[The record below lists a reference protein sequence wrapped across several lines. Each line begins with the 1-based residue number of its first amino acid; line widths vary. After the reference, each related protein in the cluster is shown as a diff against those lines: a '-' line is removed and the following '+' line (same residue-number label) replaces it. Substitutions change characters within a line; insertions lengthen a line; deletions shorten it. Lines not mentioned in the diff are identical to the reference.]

1 MSLETEIASL
11 TLAVQALTKALA
23 SQPASIPPLPYV
35 EADLGQAQPEPV
47 KVAKPAKAKPA
58 KVEAPAP
65 EPVAVE
71 PELAAAAA
79 VVEPEPA
86 KKYTVQDIRTL
97 AQKALDEGKLAGV
110 VAINKEFGLK
120 KISEATEDK
129 FADIIARLNTLLH
142 G

>member
-23 SQPASIPPLPYV
+23 SQPANTPPTYV

-47 KVAKPAKAKPA
+47 KAKPVKAKPV
-58 KVEAPAP
+58 KVEAPTP
-65 EPVAVE
+65 EP
-71 PELAAAAA
+71 
-79 VVEPEPA
+79 EPEPA
-86 KKYTVQDIRTL
+86 PAIKYTVQDIRSL
-97 AQKALDEGKLAGV
+97 AQAALDDGKLAGV

-129 FADIIARLNTLLH
+129 FAEIIARLTTLVH

>member
-23 SQPASIPPLPYV
+23 SQPTAHV
-35 EADLGQAQPEPV
+35 EVEPSKPA
-47 KVAKPAKAKPA
+47 KVAKAKPA
-58 KVEAPAP
+58 KIEASAP
-65 EPVAVE
+65 EPEPAVVVE
-71 PELAAAAA
+71 PEPA
-79 VVEPEPA
+79 VVEPTPEPVPA

-129 FADIIARLNTLLH
+129 FAEIIARLTTLVH

>member
-23 SQPASIPPLPYV
+23 SQPANTPPTYV

-47 KVAKPAKAKPA
+47 KAKPVKAKPV
-58 KVEAPAP
+58 KVEAPTP
-65 EPVAVE
+65 
-71 PELAAAAA
+71 
-79 VVEPEPA
+79 EPEPA
-86 KKYTVQDIRTL
+86 PAIKYTVQDIRSL
-97 AQKALDEGKLAGV
+97 AQAALDDGKLAGV

-129 FADIIARLNTLLH
+129 FAEIIARLTTLVH

>member
-11 TLAVQALTKALA
+11 TIAVQALTKALA
-23 SQPASIPPLPYV
+23 SQPTV

-47 KVAKPAKAKPA
+47 KAKPVKAKPV
-58 KVEAPAP
+58 KVEAEPTP
-65 EPVAVE
+65 EPT
-71 PELAAAAA
+71 P
-79 VVEPEPA
+79 EPEPA
-86 KKYTVQDIRTL
+86 RKYTVQDIRQL
-97 AQKALDEGKLAGV
+97 AQQALDEGKLAGV

-129 FADIIARLNTLLH
+129 FAEIIARLSNLVH

>member
-11 TLAVQALTKALA
+11 TIAVQALTKALA
-23 SQPASIPPLPYV
+23 SQPASIP

-58 KVEAPAP
+58 KVEAPTP
-65 EPVAVE
+65 EPTPE
-71 PELAAAAA
+71 PT
-79 VVEPEPA
+79 PA

-97 AQKALDEGKLAGV
+97 AQAALDDGKLAGV

-129 FADIIARLNTLLH
+129 FAEIIARLSTLVH

>member
-23 SQPASIPPLPYV
+23 SQPAASTPV
-35 EADLGQAQPEPV
+35 EATQEAPAPEPV
-47 KVAKPAKAKPA
+47 KVAKPAKTKPA
-58 KVEAPAP
+58 KVVEAPAP

-71 PELAAAAA
+71 PEPVAAV

-129 FADIIARLNTLLH
+129 FAEIIARLNTLLH

>member
-23 SQPASIPPLPYV
+23 SQPAASTPV
-35 EADLGQAQPEPV
+35 EATQEAPAPEPV
-47 KVAKPAKAKPA
+47 KVAKPAKTKPA
-58 KVEAPAP
+58 KVVEAPAP

-71 PELAAAAA
+71 PEPEPVAAV

-129 FADIIARLNTLLH
+129 FAEIIARLNTLLH

>member
-11 TLAVQALTKALA
+11 TLAVQALTKALG
-23 SQPASIPPLPYV
+23 STPPPPYV

-47 KVAKPAKAKPA
+47 KAKPVKAKPA
-58 KVEAPAP
+58 KVEAPTP
-65 EPVAVE
+65 EPT
-71 PELAAAAA
+71 
-79 VVEPEPA
+79 PEPTR
-86 KKYTVQDIRTL
+86 KYTVQDIRQL

-129 FADIIARLNTLLH
+129 FAEIIARLTTLVH

>member
-11 TLAVQALTKALA
+11 TLAVQALTKALG
-23 SQPASIPPLPYV
+23 STPPPPYV

-47 KVAKPAKAKPA
+47 KAKPVKAKPA
-58 KVEAPAP
+58 KVEAPTP
-65 EPVAVE
+65 EPT
-71 PELAAAAA
+71 
-79 VVEPEPA
+79 PEPTR
-86 KKYTVQDIRTL
+86 KYTVQDIRQL

-129 FADIIARLNTLLH
+129 FAEIIARLTTLVR

>member
-23 SQPASIPPLPYV
+23 SQPASIPPTYV

-47 KVAKPAKAKPA
+47 KAKPVKAKPV
-58 KVEAPAP
+58 KVEAPTP
-65 EPVAVE
+65 EP
-71 PELAAAAA
+71 
-79 VVEPEPA
+79 EPEPA
-86 KKYTVQDIRTL
+86 PAIKYTVQDIRSL
-97 AQKALDEGKLAGV
+97 AQAALDDGKLAGV

-129 FADIIARLNTLLH
+129 FAEIIARLTTLVH

>member
-23 SQPASIPPLPYV
+23 SQPASTPPPTYV

-47 KVAKPAKAKPA
+47 KVAKPAKAKPV
-58 KVEAPAP
+58 KVEAPTP
-65 EPVAVE
+65 EPE
-71 PELAAAAA
+71 PT
-79 VVEPEPA
+79 PEPA

-97 AQKALDEGKLAGV
+97 AQAALDDGKLAGV
-110 VAINKEFGLK
+110 VAINKEFGLR

-129 FADIIARLNTLLH
+129 FAEIIARLTTLVH

>member
-23 SQPASIPPLPYV
+23 SQPTASTPV
-35 EADLGQAQPEPV
+35 EATQEAPAPEPV

-71 PELAAAAA
+71 PEPVAAV

>member
-11 TLAVQALTKALA
+11 TLAVQALTKALG
-23 SQPASIPPLPYV
+23 STLPTYV

-47 KVAKPAKAKPA
+47 KAKPVKVAKPA
-58 KVEAPAP
+58 KVEAPTP
-65 EPVAVE
+65 EPT
-71 PELAAAAA
+71 P
-79 VVEPEPA
+79 EPEPTR
-86 KKYTVQDIRTL
+86 KYTVQDIRQL

-129 FADIIARLNTLLH
+129 FAEIIARLTTLVH

>member
-23 SQPASIPPLPYV
+23 SQPAPYV
-35 EADLGQAQPEPV
+35 EADIGQAQPEPV
-47 KVAKPAKAKPA
+47 KAKPVKAKPV
-58 KVEAPAP
+58 KVEAPTP
-65 EPVAVE
+65 EPT
-71 PELAAAAA
+71 
-79 VVEPEPA
+79 PEPA
-86 KKYTVQDIRTL
+86 RKYTVQDIRSL
-97 AQKALDEGKLAGV
+97 AQAALDDGKLAGV

-129 FADIIARLNTLLH
+129 FAEIIARLTTLVN

>member
-23 SQPASIPPLPYV
+23 SQPASTPPPPYV

-47 KVAKPAKAKPA
+47 KVAKPVKAKPA
-58 KVEAPAP
+58 KVEAPTP
-65 EPVAVE
+65 EP
-71 PELAAAAA
+71 
-79 VVEPEPA
+79 EPEPA
-86 KKYTVQDIRTL
+86 RKYTVQDIRTL
-97 AQKALDEGKLAGV
+97 AQAALDDGKLAGV

-129 FADIIARLNTLLH
+129 FAEIIARLTQLVH

>member
-23 SQPASIPPLPYV
+23 SQPASIPPPYV

-47 KVAKPAKAKPA
+47 KVAKVAKAKPV
-58 KVEAPAP
+58 KVEAPTP
-65 EPVAVE
+65 EPT
-71 PELAAAAA
+71 
-79 VVEPEPA
+79 PEPA
-86 KKYTVQDIRTL
+86 RKYTVQDIRQL

-129 FADIIARLNTLLH
+129 FAEIIARLSTLVH

>member
-11 TLAVQALTKALA
+11 TIAVQALTKALA
-23 SQPASIPPLPYV
+23 SQPTV

-47 KVAKPAKAKPA
+47 KVAKPV
-58 KVEAPAP
+58 KVEAPTP
-65 EPVAVE
+65 
-71 PELAAAAA
+71 
-79 VVEPEPA
+79 EPEPTPEPA
-86 KKYTVQDIRTL
+86 RKYTVQDIRQL

-129 FADIIARLNTLLH
+129 FAEIIARLTTLVH

>member
-11 TLAVQALTKALA
+11 TLAVQALTKALG
-23 SQPASIPPLPYV
+23 STPPPPYV

-58 KVEAPAP
+58 KVEAPTP
-65 EPVAVE
+65 EPT
-71 PELAAAAA
+71 
-79 VVEPEPA
+79 PEPA
-86 KKYTVQDIRTL
+86 RKYTVQDIRQL

-129 FADIIARLNTLLH
+129 FAEIIARLTTLVH

>member
-23 SQPASIPPLPYV
+23 STPPPSYV

-47 KVAKPAKAKPA
+47 KAKPAKAKPA
-58 KVEAPAP
+58 KVEAPTPGPTP
-65 EPVAVE
+65 EPT
-71 PELAAAAA
+71 P
-79 VVEPEPA
+79 EPEPA
-86 KKYTVQDIRTL
+86 RKYTVQDIRQL

-129 FADIIARLNTLLH
+129 FAEIIARLSNLVH

>member
-23 SQPASIPPLPYV
+23 SQPAVSTPV
-35 EADLGQAQPEPV
+35 EATQEAPV

-71 PELAAAAA
+71 PEPVATVIEPTL
-79 VVEPEPA
+79 EPEPA

>member
-23 SQPASIPPLPYV
+23 SQPASIPPPYV

-47 KVAKPAKAKPA
+47 KVAKPVKAKPV
-58 KVEAPAP
+58 KVEAPTP
-65 EPVAVE
+65 EP
-71 PELAAAAA
+71 
-79 VVEPEPA
+79 EPEPA
-86 KKYTVQDIRTL
+86 PAIKYTVQDIRSL
-97 AQKALDEGKLAGV
+97 AQAALDDGKLAGV

-129 FADIIARLNTLLH
+129 FAEIIARLTTLVH

>member
-23 SQPASIPPLPYV
+23 SQPASLPTPQV
-35 EADLGQAQPEPV
+35 EVEPEPA
-47 KVAKPAKAKPA
+47 KVVKPAKAKPA
-58 KVEAPAP
+58 KVEAPTPEPEPTPAP
-65 EPVAVE
+65 EPTPE
-71 PELAAAAA
+71 PT
-79 VVEPEPA
+79 PEPA

>member
-23 SQPASIPPLPYV
+23 SQPAPYV
-35 EADLGQAQPEPV
+35 EADIGQAQPEPV
-47 KVAKPAKAKPA
+47 KAKPVKVAKPA
-58 KVEAPAP
+58 KVEAPTP
-65 EPVAVE
+65 
-71 PELAAAAA
+71 
-79 VVEPEPA
+79 EPEPA
-86 KKYTVQDIRTL
+86 PAIKYTVQDIRSL
-97 AQKALDEGKLAGV
+97 AQAALDDGKLAGV

-129 FADIIARLNTLLH
+129 FAEIIARLTTLVN

>member
-23 SQPASIPPLPYV
+23 SQPASIPPPYV

-47 KVAKPAKAKPA
+47 KVAKVAKAKPA

-65 EPVAVE
+65 EPTPE
-71 PELAAAAA
+71 PT
-79 VVEPEPA
+79 PEPA
-86 KKYTVQDIRTL
+86 RKYTVQDIRQL

-129 FADIIARLNTLLH
+129 FAEIIARLTTLVH

>member
-23 SQPASIPPLPYV
+23 STPPPTYV

-47 KVAKPAKAKPA
+47 KAKPVKAKPA
-58 KVEAPAP
+58 KVEAPTP
-65 EPVAVE
+65 EPT
-71 PELAAAAA
+71 
-79 VVEPEPA
+79 PEPTR
-86 KKYTVQDIRTL
+86 KYTVQDIRQL

-129 FADIIARLNTLLH
+129 FAEIIARLTTLVH

>member
-23 SQPASIPPLPYV
+23 SQPAVSTPV
-35 EADLGQAQPEPV
+35 EATQEAPV

-71 PELAAAAA
+71 PEPVATVIEPTLEP
-79 VVEPEPA
+79 EPEPA

>member
-23 SQPASIPPLPYV
+23 SQPTASTPV
-35 EADLGQAQPEPV
+35 EATQEAPAPEPV

-71 PELAAAAA
+71 PEPVAAAA

>member
-23 SQPASIPPLPYV
+23 SQPTASTPV
-35 EADLGQAQPEPV
+35 EATQEAPAPEPV

-65 EPVAVE
+65 EPE
-71 PELAAAAA
+71 PTPEPAAIEPTP
-79 VVEPEPA
+79 EPEPA

>member
-11 TLAVQALTKALA
+11 TLAVQALTKALG
-23 SQPASIPPLPYV
+23 STPPPPYV

-47 KVAKPAKAKPA
+47 KAKPVKAKPA
-58 KVEAPAP
+58 KVEAPTPEPTPEPAP
-65 EPVAVE
+65 EPT
-71 PELAAAAA
+71 
-79 VVEPEPA
+79 PEPTR
-86 KKYTVQDIRTL
+86 KYTVQDIRQL

-129 FADIIARLNTLLH
+129 FAEIIARLTTLVR

>member
-11 TLAVQALTKALA
+11 TIAVQALTKALA
-23 SQPASIPPLPYV
+23 SQPASIPPTYV

-58 KVEAPAP
+58 KVEAPTP
-65 EPVAVE
+65 EPTPE
-71 PELAAAAA
+71 PT
-79 VVEPEPA
+79 PA

-97 AQKALDEGKLAGV
+97 AQAALDDGKLAGV
-110 VAINKEFGLK
+110 VAINKEFGLR

-129 FADIIARLNTLLH
+129 FAEIIARLTTLVH

>member
-23 SQPASIPPLPYV
+23 SQPTASTPV
-35 EADLGQAQPEPV
+35 EAAQEAPAPEPV

-71 PELAAAAA
+71 PTPEPVA